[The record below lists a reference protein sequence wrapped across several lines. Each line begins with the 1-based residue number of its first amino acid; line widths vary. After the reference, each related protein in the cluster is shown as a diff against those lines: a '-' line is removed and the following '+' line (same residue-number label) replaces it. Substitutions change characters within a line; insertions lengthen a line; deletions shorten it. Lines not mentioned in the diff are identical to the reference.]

1 MNTGLNNR
9 ARRCDVFIYMA
20 AAYGVAVLIMGVV
33 GNEPELVLLG
43 LAMMFLGN
51 LHRLGK
57 FLIKMRKRVIDV
69 KT

>member
-1 MNTGLNNR
+1 M
-9 ARRCDVFIYMA
+9 AVIYGA
-20 AAYGVAVLIMGVV
+20 VVLIMGVV

-43 LAMMFLGN
+43 LTMMFLGN

-57 FLIKMRKRVIDV
+57 FLIKMQKRAIDV

>member
-1 MNTGLNNR
+1 MAT
-9 ARRCDVFIYMA
+9 IYGA
-20 AAYGVAVLIMGVV
+20 VVLIMGVI

-51 LHRLGK
+51 LHRLGR
-57 FLIKMRKRVIDV
+57 FLIKMQKRAIDV